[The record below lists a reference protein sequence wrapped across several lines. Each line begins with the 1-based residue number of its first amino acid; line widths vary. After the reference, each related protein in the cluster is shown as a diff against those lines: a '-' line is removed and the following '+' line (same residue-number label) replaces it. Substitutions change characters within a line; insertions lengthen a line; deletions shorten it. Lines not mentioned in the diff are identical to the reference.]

1 MPPLLLNAICLA
13 QTDTTML
20 LLLFGRWARARSR
33 PSCSSDTATS
43 SRCPRGSSGGTSSG
57 PWTTGGG
64 VWAGWGW
71 YMSPRASFGSETG
84 LHHRLKSLTH
94 PVPFVRVALGGRWVY
109 NWDVYAL
116 VALLLGLGV
125 VLLKSLLS
133 CLGGRKAKLA

>member
-1 MPPLLLNAICLA
+1 
-13 QTDTTML
+13 
-20 LLLFGRWARARSR
+20 
-33 PSCSSDTATS
+33 
-43 SRCPRGSSGGTSSG
+43 
-57 PWTTGGG
+57 
-64 VWAGWGW
+64 
-71 YMSPRASFGSETG
+71 MSPRAAFGSETG
-84 LHHRLKSLTH
+84 LHHRLKSLTY